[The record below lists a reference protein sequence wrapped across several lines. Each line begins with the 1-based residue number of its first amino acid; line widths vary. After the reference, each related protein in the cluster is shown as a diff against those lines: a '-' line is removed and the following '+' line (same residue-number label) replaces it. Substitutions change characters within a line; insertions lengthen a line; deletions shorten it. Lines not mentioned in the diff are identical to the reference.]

1 MIYTTLENG
10 DISVKTYKKK
20 FDLET
25 ASIVA
30 DLDNPVD
37 ITENRWIDL
46 RLQELPQPEIEM
58 LESIAPPEFQPTGLV
73 EAVATV
79 MESYNDTEQ

>member
-1 MIYTTLENG
+1 M
-10 DISVKTYKKK
+10 
-20 FDLET
+20 
-25 ASIVA
+25 
-30 DLDNPVD
+30 D

-58 LESIAPPEFQPTGLV
+58 PESIAPPEFQPTGLA

-79 MESYNDTEQ
+79 MELYMTLNSDFQKLYVDGDHPV